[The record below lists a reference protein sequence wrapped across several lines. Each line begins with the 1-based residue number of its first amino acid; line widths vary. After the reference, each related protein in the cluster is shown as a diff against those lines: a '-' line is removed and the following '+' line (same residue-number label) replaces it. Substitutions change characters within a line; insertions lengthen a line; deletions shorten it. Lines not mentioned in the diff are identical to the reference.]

1 MQACVAVIDG
11 LLRREMLR
19 GAWLDLTAVDE
30 KYGMCAKEH
39 LELLIADSTKER
51 GQCKADQDTGANV
64 DADAYGD
71 EDEGANTSE
80 VNDTSESD
88 SDKRCCRAKARKVDK
103 ALDLTHAR
111 ELVENLFETCDK
123 YKQGG
128 AFVKPV
134 NTALLSHSSVA
145 AVRRQDHLV
154 SSDADRRE
162 TWIAYG
168 KLLIDVGH
176 YYSDVVLDVLVIHK
190 YTQPKSAQNPAGE
203 HWPLMWMSV
212 AAIVLSL
219 IINVAFDDSDS
230 DNAFARNLRLGAG
243 NDEEDVATDCCGGCT
258 KSRAKCCRCRRWT
271 WTWKVLRNVLHFRM
285 VDEAVTG
292 FRYIKNGYKVP
303 ASMRWLHVSEG
314 LFEATPQSVLQVFV
328 VAKLMFLGIQPTRVQ
343 LASVMSSTLSIG
355 KSVSSIGSNET
366 SDQWKAAF
374 ALFAMTQAIL
384 RVWTLCGFVLYLQ
397 DNILD
402 ENPDLTPSWE
412 TVVYA
417 LGSLIICFVSAYC
430 MVRGR
435 HILLSSRV
443 NSSCA

>member
-39 LELLIADSTKER
+39 LELLFKDST
-51 GQCKADQDTGANV
+51 
-64 DADAYGD
+64 
-71 EDEGANTSE
+71 SE
-80 VNDTSESD
+80 FVQ
-88 SDKRCCRAKARKVDK
+88 RLYLYK

-111 ELVENLFETCDK
+111 ELVEKLFETRGK

-128 AFVKPV
+128 ACVKPV

-230 DNAFARNLRLGAG
+230 DNAFAGNLGLVAG

-258 KSRAKCCRCRRWT
+258 KSCAKCCRCRR

-285 VDEAVTG
+285 VNEAVTG

-328 VAKLMFLGIQPTRVQ
+328 VAKLMFLGIPPTTVQ

-366 SDQWKAAF
+366 SGQWKAAF

-443 NSSCA
+443 VSSCA